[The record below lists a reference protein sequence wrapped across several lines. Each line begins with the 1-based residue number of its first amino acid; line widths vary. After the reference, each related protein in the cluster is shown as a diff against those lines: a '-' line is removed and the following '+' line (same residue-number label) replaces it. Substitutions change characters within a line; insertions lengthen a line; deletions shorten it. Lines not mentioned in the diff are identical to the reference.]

1 MLYISLLMIAV
12 LIGASLIFSGY
23 DRKRLKYTYKMKGF
37 NNFFY
42 PFACWLYRHFVK
54 GHTQKRLDLIRQLYP
69 AADPEKIQEE
79 KYLKNITYALILLL
93 TVNAA
98 SIALCITGQG
108 NDFLEGDYKIQRNA
122 LGGGSKS
129 FELEASIDEE
139 SIPVEVTVGEKRL
152 SEEEISWLQEQCH
165 IYIDTHVLGE
175 NMDLNCITCPLNF
188 MSEIPEYSVTLFWE
202 TSDYLLI
209 GMDGTVKN
217 QELKAPITVQIK
229 AVCTYFDI
237 SWEYRRDVTVY
248 PAKQESA
255 QGIREEIYEAL
266 AISED
271 RTISENYLILPRKIG
286 GKSVSWSQSS
296 SFGPGALV
304 IAGCMIVVL
313 LFVREGEGYLKA
325 QKKRSQELFLEY
337 PVFVHKVVLLLET
350 GMTPKAVWSRIISDY
365 NKTIEEGGPRKYVY
379 EEMIMAANEM
389 KYGVTETAAYENF
402 GRRCGLSQYLRF
414 SSILIQSVKTGARGM
429 GRMLSDAKDEAV
441 IMRQESAKRLGEEAG
456 TKLLFPMI
464 ILLGVV
470 MFIVMIPA
478 FMSMN
483 L

>member
-1 MLYISLLMIAV
+1 M
-12 LIGASLIFSGY
+12 G
-23 DRKRLKYTYKMKGF
+23 
-37 NNFFY
+37 
-42 PFACWLYRHFVK
+42 
-54 GHTQKRLDLIRQLYP
+54 
-69 AADPEKIQEE
+69 
-79 KYLKNITYALILLL
+79 
-93 TVNAA
+93 
-98 SIALCITGQG
+98 
-108 NDFLEGDYKIQRNA
+108 
-122 LGGGSKS
+122 
-129 FELEASIDEE
+129 
-139 SIPVEVTVGEKRL
+139 
-152 SEEEISWLQEQCH
+152 
-165 IYIDTHVLGE
+165 
-175 NMDLNCITCPLNF
+175 
-188 MSEIPEYSVTLFWE
+188 
-202 TSDYLLI
+202 
-209 GMDGTVKN
+209 
-217 QELKAPITVQIK
+217 
-229 AVCTYFDI
+229 
-237 SWEYRRDVTVY
+237 
-248 PAKQESA
+248 
-255 QGIREEIYEAL
+255 
-266 AISED
+266 
-271 RTISENYLILPRKIG
+271 
-286 GKSVSWSQSS
+286 
-296 SFGPGALV
+296 
-304 IAGCMIVVL
+304 
-313 LFVREGEGYLKA
+313 REGEGYLKA

>member
-1 MLYISLLMIAV
+1 M
-12 LIGASLIFSGY
+12 
-23 DRKRLKYTYKMKGF
+23 
-37 NNFFY
+37 
-42 PFACWLYRHFVK
+42 
-54 GHTQKRLDLIRQLYP
+54 
-69 AADPEKIQEE
+69 
-79 KYLKNITYALILLL
+79 
-93 TVNAA
+93 
-98 SIALCITGQG
+98 
-108 NDFLEGDYKIQRNA
+108 
-122 LGGGSKS
+122 
-129 FELEASIDEE
+129 
-139 SIPVEVTVGEKRL
+139 GEKRL

-217 QELKAPITVQIK
+217 QELKAPVTVQIK

-441 IMRQESAKRLGEEAG
+441 IMRQESAKTAG
-456 TKLLFPMI
+456 RGGGNKTFISNDYFAGSCHVYCYDPGVYVHESINSVKEVRKWQI
-464 ILLGVV
+464 I
-470 MFIVMIPA
+470 
-478 FMSMN
+478 
-483 L
+483 